1 MQLTVVLTVALV
13 LGCSDTRGPVPDP
26 LDDELRALEL
36 DVHKLSADWEE
47 LVAGFSQLSAR
58 YREPRTHGA
67 AIAAW
72 AIYRDVLKLAVV
84 VEAMGAAYRCKRVS
98 TAAYRKQ
105 LRAQGIDLDHKDIDH
120 IVPRAHGGVDHP
132 ANYQVIDSSLNRS
145 LGKTWDIQK
154 CLMPG
159 RDRCIKAIGVTV
171 KCGTYLG
178 GFF

>member
-1 MQLTVVLTVALV
+1 MT
-13 LGCSDTRGPVPDP
+13 
-26 LDDELRALEL
+26 
-36 DVHKLSADWEE
+36 
-47 LVAGFSQLSAR
+47 
-58 YREPRTHGA
+58 
-67 AIAAW
+67 AAW
-72 AIYRDVLKLAVV
+72 EIYRDVLKLAVV
-84 VEAMGAAYRCKRVS
+84 VEAMGAADRCKRVS

-105 LRAQGIDLDHKDIDH
+105 LRAQGVDLDHKDIDH
-120 IVPRAHGGVDHP
+120 IVPRGHGGVDHP
-132 ANYQVIDSSLNRS
+132 ANYQVLDSSLNRS